1 MVSAFVLYG
10 WLRCCCCTH
19 FFLSLLPV
27 VFVFSI
33 WFSMV
38 VLSWIR
44 LNFNR
49 TLKEFK
55 WDEYRHTHTPT
66 KNRRDKAPEDKPM
79 LALIHFTSALI
90 IKTIDPV
97 NNKVKTWNGKKNCDY
112 EILNQPNNAHRKRA
126 KRSKTHQ
133 IKCAMIS
140 IRIRIVIMMAWL
152 NIIVIS
158 VDLRLFYWV
167 AFFLPFLGY
176 NFNRSFQ

>member
-55 WDEYRHTHTPT
+55 WDEYRHTHKHTNNEAKRQSTRRQANACTYSLHISINNQNNRPRKQQSENMERKEKLWLWNSQPT
-66 KNRRDKAPEDKPM
+66 KQCTSKESKAFENPPNKMCDDQHQNKNRNNDGMAKY
-79 LALIHFTSALI
+79 HCYQCWSSI
-90 IKTIDPV
+90 ILLSCVFLT
-97 NNKVKTWNGKKNCDY
+97 
-112 EILNQPNNAHRKRA
+112 
-126 KRSKTHQ
+126 
-133 IKCAMIS
+133 
-140 IRIRIVIMMAWL
+140 
-152 NIIVIS
+152 
-158 VDLRLFYWV
+158 
-167 AFFLPFLGY
+167 FFGLQ
-176 NFNRSFQ
+176 FQ